1 MLAHFYSDPK
11 ALLRIRSAP
20 SERYLDGF
28 AATLKQAGFSH
39 DCAQRHLRAAVHLD
53 AWQRGRGY
61 ALAELDE
68 TGVSRFKA
76 HLPGC
81 GCESFKPTNERG
93 TGAGLFLR
101 YLREIEMVSPAAEPV
116 LTGAAATPLF
126 QGFCD
131 WMRRHR
137 GAREAT
143 LQAYGR
149 IIVDAV
155 HALGDKPEDYRVAAL
170 RAFVLDRANRHGKS
184 KAKLIVTALRM
195 FLRYLTT
202 ESKCA
207 VGLDAAI
214 PTIARWRLSALPRYM
229 PAADVT
235 RVLATCDPQT
245 PTGARDHAIL
255 LLLSRLGLR
264 GSDVV
269 ALRVGD
275 IDWEQATIQVFG
287 KSRRVVRLPLP
298 QEVGD
303 ALLHYLVHARPV
315 VPSDS
320 VFLRIPVPVAPLAGA
335 ASVSD
340 IVRRA
345 ILRAGVIAPA
355 YGTHVLRHGAATA
368 LLAEGASL
376 DSIGVLLRH
385 QSLDTTAHYAKV
397 HINLLRQLA
406 QPWPE
411 FSPC

>member
-1 MLAHFYSDPK
+1 
-11 ALLRIRSAP
+11 
-20 SERYLDGF
+20 
-28 AATLKQAGFSH
+28 
-39 DCAQRHLRAAVHLD
+39 
-53 AWQRGRGY
+53 
-61 ALAELDE
+61 
-68 TGVSRFKA
+68 
-76 HLPGC
+76 
-81 GCESFKPTNERG
+81 
-93 TGAGLFLR
+93 
-101 YLREIEMVSPAAEPV
+101 
-116 LTGAAATPLF
+116 
-126 QGFCD
+126 
-131 WMRRHR
+131 
-137 GAREAT
+137 
-143 LQAYGR
+143 
-149 IIVDAV
+149 
-155 HALGDKPEDYRVAAL
+155 
-170 RAFVLDRANRHGKS
+170 
-184 KAKLIVTALRM
+184 
-195 FLRYLTT
+195 
-202 ESKCA
+202 
-207 VGLDAAI
+207 LDAAI
-214 PTIARWRLSALPRYM
+214 PTIARWRLSALPRYL

-245 PTGARDHAIL
+245 PTGARDHATL

-275 IDWEQATIQVFG
+275 IDWAQATIQVFG

-345 ILRAGVIAPA
+345 ILRAGVISPA
-355 YGTHVLRHGAATA
+355 YGTHVLRHAAATA